1 MMTNDKNIDIEDMLA
16 LINSLHSL
24 IIDWS
29 CSGSECE
36 YVYVPARDP
45 RVMEVF
51 RKCGFT
57 NKQYES
63 NIVDNELID
72 LNIIG
77 FRYGN
82 YWDISKG
89 YMIKN
94 LKARKKVLVKA
105 NILVEAY
112 IEEDERGVQRIVE
125 LGKLEDTY
133 DFDVVADL

>member
-1 MMTNDKNIDIEDMLA
+1 MTNDKNVNMLD
-16 LINSLHSL
+16 LVNSLHSL

-29 CSGSECE
+29 CSGEECE
-36 YVYVPARDP
+36 YVYVPARDM
-45 RVMEVF
+45 RVRDVF

-57 NKQYES
+57 NNQYES

-77 FRYGN
+77 FRYSN
-82 YWDISKG
+82 YWDVKKG
-89 YMIKN
+89 YMVKET
-94 LKARKKVLVKA
+94 KARKKVLVKA

-112 IEEDERGVQRIVE
+112 VEEDERGNQKIVE

-133 DFDVVADL
+133 DFDIVADLN